1 MPLEIPNQDGFN
13 RGHDPFPRPWERTAV
28 QPMDAEALTL
38 AMGLGK
44 NTLIGG
50 VLIGLAHAVKDAAP
64 APEPNPDPRKW
75 RGYDPKI

>member
-1 MPLEIPNQDGFN
+1 MPLEIPTQNGLN
-13 RGHDPFPRPWERTAV
+13 RGPDGFPRPWERTAV

-50 VLIGLAHAVKDAAP
+50 GGSL
-64 APEPNPDPRKW
+64 
-75 RGYDPKI
+75 

>member
-1 MPLEIPNQDGFN
+1 MPLEIPTQNGLN
-13 RGHDPFPRPWERTAV
+13 RGPDGFPRPWERTAV

-50 VLIGLAHAVKDAAP
+50 GVPYRALPRSKRRRACARAQPGPSEMEGL
-64 APEPNPDPRKW
+64 RS
-75 RGYDPKI
+75 